1 MASSVTTGVDRRH
14 SYQPG
19 TARAAWSY
27 RSFRILFIGMALS
40 SIGTWMQN
48 LTLPAY
54 IDHRTGSA
62 SLVGLLVFTQLG
74 PLLLLSIPAGVLAD
88 RVNRT
93 HVVILMQ
100 TLMLVAAL
108 GLAAL
113 VWADAPLWTLFVMQ
127 FVIGVANALNAPA
140 FSASLNLLV
149 DRPDRPGAVSL
160 NAAMINGTRIL
171 GPALAA
177 LLAMI
182 GFSVAQ
188 LLLVNAA
195 TFLCLI
201 IPLFRVPLPDLPG
214 NHPEQGW
221 RRLLSGINITRRRKV
236 LGRTLTSMSLFSL
249 VCLPFVGLFPS
260 VARIS
265 FGLDPNG
272 AEFRWLY
279 VVWGLGALAGSLAV
293 GTVFS
298 SFDKRQLVTPGF
310 VMFGVS
316 LAAFAL
322 VRSSSPAFPIAV
334 ALGFFYFMTATSLI
348 TVLQQNLD
356 DHERGAVLPL
366 WFMAWGGSIPIG
378 NLIAGP
384 IMDRVGSRPVL
395 LVGAGFAL
403 VLARW
408 ADLTRLEGDALLA
421 HPKVNEYGP
430 ESHNP
435 ESSIATE
442 API

>member
-1 MASSVTTGVDRRH
+1 
-14 SYQPG
+14 
-19 TARAAWSY
+19 
-27 RSFRILFIGMALS
+27 MALS
-40 SIGTWMQN
+40 SVGTWMQN

-62 SLVGLLVFTQLG
+62 SLVGLLVFAQLG

-93 HVVILMQ
+93 GVVILMQ
-100 TLMLVAAL
+100 TAMLVAAI

-113 VWADAPLWTLFVMQ
+113 VWADAPLWTLFAMQ
-127 FVIGVANALNAPA
+127 LVIGIANALNAPA

-149 DRPDRPGAVSL
+149 DRRDRPGAVSL
-160 NAAMINGTRIL
+160 NSAMINGTRIL

-182 GFSVAQ
+182 GFSVPQ

-201 IPLFRVPLPDLPG
+201 IPLFRVPLPDLRG

-221 RRLLSGINITRRRKV
+221 RRLLSGINITRRRQV

-260 VARIS
+260 VARLN
-265 FGLDPNG
+265 FGVDPNG
-272 AEFRWLY
+272 STFRWLY
-279 VVWGLGALAGSLAV
+279 VVWGLGALTGSLSV
-293 GTVFS
+293 GTILS
-298 SFDKRQLVTPGF
+298 SFDKRRLVTPGF

-322 VRSSSPAFPIAV
+322 VRSPTPAFPIAI

-348 TVLQQNLD
+348 TVLQQNMA

-384 IMDRVGSRPVL
+384 IMDSVGSRPVL
-395 LVGAGFAL
+395 LVGAGFAI

-408 ADLTRLEGDALLA
+408 ADLTRLEGNAFLHDARTDESDSLA
-421 HPKVNEYGP
+421 TV
-430 ESHNP
+430 S
-435 ESSIATE
+435 
-442 API
+442 PI

>member
-1 MASSVTTGVDRRH
+1 MASSVTTDVERRH
-14 SYQPG
+14 RYQPG

-27 RSFRILFIGMALS
+27 RSFRILFMGMAFS

-54 IDHRTGSA
+54 VDHRTGSA
-62 SLVGLLVFTQLG
+62 SLVGLLVFAQLG

-100 TLMLVAAL
+100 TAMLVGAI
-108 GLAAL
+108 GLATL
-113 VWADAPLWTLFVMQ
+113 VWTDAPLWTLFAMQ
-127 FVIGVANALNAPA
+127 LVIGIANALNAPA

-149 DRPDRPGAVSL
+149 DHPDRPGAVSL
-160 NAAMINGTRIL
+160 NSAMINGTRIL
-171 GPALAA
+171 GPAIAA

-201 IPLFRVPLPDLPG
+201 VPLFRVKLPDVRA

-221 RRLLSGINITRRRKV
+221 RRMLSGINIARRRHV
-236 LGRTLTSMSLFSL
+236 LGRTLMSMSLFSL
-249 VCLPFVGLFPS
+249 ICLPFVGLFPS
-260 VARIS
+260 VARLN
-265 FGLDPNG
+265 FGIDPNG
-272 AEFRWLY
+272 SEFRWLY
-279 VVWGLGALAGSLAV
+279 VVWGFGALLGSLSV

-298 SFDKRQLVTPGF
+298 SFDKRKLVAPGF
-310 VMFGVS
+310 LMFGVS
-316 LAAFAL
+316 LAAFGL
-322 VRSSSPAFPIAV
+322 VRSSTPAFPIAI

-348 TVLQQNLD
+348 VVLQQNMH
-356 DHERGAVLPL
+356 DHERSAVLPL

-384 IMDRVGSRPVL
+384 TMDLIGSRPVL
-395 LVGAGFAL
+395 LVGAGFAF

-408 ADLTRLEGDALLA
+408 ADLTRLEGHAFLHHSRFDE
-421 HPKVNEYGP
+421 PG
-430 ESHNP
+430 
-435 ESSIATE
+435 SIATD